1 METSLGPGKFIPS
14 SSRWH
19 PTISSKLL
27 KRPHLSSHPPTY
39 PWYSRPRL
47 VGQAPFR
54 QDIANSA
61 HGTRSSTT
69 EGPHLHATP
78 PGPGPDRLAQTLAAT
93 QGRAGCDPAIA
104 DFFAKF
110 TAELKARRK
119 KYNDMSKQRK
129 RDRELLALKTQ
140 AELSR
145 GGEDRQ
151 PSVGGS
157 AGLRAGGA
165 R

>member
-1 METSLGPGKFIPS
+1 
-14 SSRWH
+14 
-19 PTISSKLL
+19 
-27 KRPHLSSHPPTY
+27 
-39 PWYSRPRL
+39 
-47 VGQAPFR
+47 
-54 QDIANSA
+54 
-61 HGTRSSTT
+61 
-69 EGPHLHATP
+69 
-78 PGPGPDRLAQTLAAT
+78 LAQTLAAT
-93 QGRAGCDPAIA
+93 QGRAGCGPAIA

-110 TAELKARRK
+110 TAEQKARRK

-151 PSVGGS
+151 PSVDGS
-157 AGLRAGGA
+157 AGLRAVGA